1 MCSALSVR
9 ASRPDSDRSSI
20 VMYPTSSTYER
31 NLDASAGR
39 TFCVTFSATSLPSR
53 SFALLSSAILSDG
66 DSWLTRSCD
75 SLSQS
80 ISSGCS
86 LRGVDGGG
94 GDDDDDD
101 DKGAKNFC
109 PCCSLPF
116 GGVPGGLPIGLVV
129 DVATEVDAPFEHCW
143 LTAVA
148 SCWSFGRLPQSIVS
162 SAKPRARPASSL
174 AAGDPLAV
182 CSLTPPP
189 TPFTRGSAVL
199 GQLSPSCSLAT
210 TTTGT
215 VAGAAAASFD
225 DNASSSR
232 VDVLADE
239 ASLSSAGSFGARSAP
254 ATVLPPVG
262 GGSTVA
268 SCWCCRCCSKLPT
281 FSAVPA
287 QLFTVGGCAV
297 AHTRQLP
304 WLLSAGEGVEGS
316 GGGTVSS
323 AGSGCCSSPAG
334 SSSATGS
341 ISSGTTVWVM
351 DAIEVSVAVALASND
366 DWEVYFGE
374 VAWIWASGGLALPL
388 PLNTSAGGGP
398 VGGVCSPSRSFA
410 ASEED
415 VEVVEVEVLKL
426 NSDLRLLAVEMIGA
440 EWGFD
445 LIPL

>member
-9 ASRPDSDRSSI
+9 ASRPDRDRSSI

-53 SFALLSSAILSDG
+53 SFALLSSAIL
-66 DSWLTRSCD
+66 
-75 SLSQS
+75 
-80 ISSGCS
+80 
-86 LRGVDGGG
+86 RGVDGGG
-94 GDDDDDD
+94 GGGDHDD

-109 PCCSLPF
+109 PCCSLPL

-129 DVATEVDAPFEHCW
+129 DVATEVDTPFEHCW
-143 LTAVA
+143 LTVAA
-148 SCWSFGRLPQSIVS
+148 SCGSFALLPQSIVS

-174 AAGDPLAV
+174 AAGDPLTV

-215 VAGAAAASFD
+215 VAGAAAAASFD

-268 SCWCCRCCSKLPT
+268 SCWCCRCCCSKLPT
-281 FSAVPA
+281 ISAVPA

-297 AHTRQLP
+297 AHTRPELP

-323 AGSGCCSSPAG
+323 AGSG
-334 SSSATGS
+334 
-341 ISSGTTVWVM
+341 
-351 DAIEVSVAVALASND
+351 
-366 DWEVYFGE
+366 
-374 VAWIWASGGLALPL
+374 
-388 PLNTSAGGGP
+388 
-398 VGGVCSPSRSFA
+398 
-410 ASEED
+410 
-415 VEVVEVEVLKL
+415 
-426 NSDLRLLAVEMIGA
+426 
-440 EWGFD
+440 
-445 LIPL
+445 